1 LLAAPAVPSK
11 IKPEAATN
19 AAILLLP
26 LTLVAP
32 FGAAASP
39 WRPYTRLRTYDG
51 EAPER
56 LTRREPGKKIWMR
69 RTTALLLVYII
80 IGFVV
85 AYSEDYLKNVDRT
98 KRLIS
103 AVLAVVLWPL
113 VLAGFDVKV
122 T

>member
-1 LLAAPAVPSK
+1 
-11 IKPEAATN
+11 
-19 AAILLLP
+19 
-26 LTLVAP
+26 
-32 FGAAASP
+32 
-39 WRPYTRLRTYDG
+39 
-51 EAPER
+51 
-56 LTRREPGKKIWMR
+56 MR

-103 AVLAVVLWPL
+103 AVLAIVLWPL
-113 VLAGFDVKV
+113 VLVGFDVKV